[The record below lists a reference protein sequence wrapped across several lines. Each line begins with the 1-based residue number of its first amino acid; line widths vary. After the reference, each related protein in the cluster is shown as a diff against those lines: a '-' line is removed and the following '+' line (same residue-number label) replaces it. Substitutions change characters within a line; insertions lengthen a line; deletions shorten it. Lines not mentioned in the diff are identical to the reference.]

1 MSSAV
6 GIDAGNATSVI
17 AAARGRGVDVLL
29 NEESSRE
36 TPSCLSFSTSSNH
49 RLFGSAA
56 VASHTLSPSSFF
68 TSLKHHIY
76 TRPSHENTR
85 FSPVQLFAM
94 LLAHLKSIAE
104 TNLQTAVNACVIGIP
119 SYFTDLE
126 RRAYLDAAEIAG
138 LKPLR
143 LMHDLTAT
151 GLGYGIYKSD
161 FGSVNHVAVVDVGE
175 CDTQVA
181 VLAFDSGGMRVL
193 SHASD
198 PNLGGRDFDQV
209 LYDHFAEKFKTE
221 YKIDVRSNRKASVRL
236 LMACEKVKK
245 MLSANAEAPLSIEC
259 LMEEKDVKGLIKR
272 EEFEKMCA
280 GLIER
285 VLDPCRKAIAW
296 SGLQDVDRMS
306 AVELVGSGS
315 RVPAISRVLAGFF
328 GRETSRTINA
338 SECVARG
345 CALHCAMLSPVF
357 KVRDYEV
364 QDSYPFS
371 IGFAT
376 EEGPVSTSSS
386 NAIFRRGQPFPS
398 VKILTIHKRNTF
410 SLEAFYTDPAELP
423 TGASTNISKF
433 EIGPFESH
441 SEKSRVKV
449 KVRLNLHGIVNVE
462 SATLIEEDEITDLPM
477 RDGSCKVEDMDIDDE
492 FRSQPDNTEAA
503 GKNDRRLR
511 KQDLPVKDIVHG
523 EIGRELFRKAQ
534 EIEKQLQQHDLL
546 MEQTRDRKNQL
557 ESYVYDIRNKLF
569 ETYRSFASESEK
581 EGISTSLQQTEEWLY
596 EDGDNE
602 TEKVYAGK
610 IEELKKLVDP
620 LENRCKEEEARA
632 VATRELLNCIV
643 GHRMAVDSLTS
654 YERDAVL
661 SECSKAEQWLRDWS
675 QQQEALPRNVDPVLW
690 SHEIVKKTEELD
702 LMCKNIM
709 RTWGSGEDRE

>member
-1 MSSAV
+1 
-6 GIDAGNATSVI
+6 
-17 AAARGRGVDVLL
+17 
-29 NEESSRE
+29 
-36 TPSCLSFSTSSNH
+36 
-49 RLFGSAA
+49 
-56 VASHTLSPSSFF
+56 
-68 TSLKHHIY
+68 
-76 TRPSHENTR
+76 
-85 FSPVQLFAM
+85 M

-161 FGSVNHVAVVDVGE
+161 FGSANHVAVIDVGE
-175 CDTQVA
+175 CDTQVS

-221 YKIDVRSNRKASVRL
+221 YKIDVRSNKKASVRL

-296 SGLQDVDRMS
+296 SGLRDVDRMS

-364 QDSYPFS
+364 
-371 IGFAT
+371 G
-376 EEGPVSTSSS
+376 
-386 NAIFRRGQPFPS
+386 
-398 VKILTIHKRNTF
+398 L
-410 SLEAFYTDPAELP
+410 
-423 TGASTNISKF
+423 
-433 EIGPFESH
+433 
-441 SEKSRVKV
+441 
-449 KVRLNLHGIVNVE
+449 
-462 SATLIEEDEITDLPM
+462 
-477 RDGSCKVEDMDIDDE
+477 
-492 FRSQPDNTEAA
+492 
-503 GKNDRRLR
+503 
-511 KQDLPVKDIVHG
+511 
-523 EIGRELFRKAQ
+523 
-534 EIEKQLQQHDLL
+534 
-546 MEQTRDRKNQL
+546 
-557 ESYVYDIRNKLF
+557 
-569 ETYRSFASESEK
+569 SF
-581 EGISTSLQQTEEWLY
+581 L
-596 EDGDNE
+596 
-602 TEKVYAGK
+602 
-610 IEELKKLVDP
+610 
-620 LENRCKEEEARA
+620 
-632 VATRELLNCIV
+632 
-643 GHRMAVDSLTS
+643 
-654 YERDAVL
+654 
-661 SECSKAEQWLRDWS
+661 
-675 QQQEALPRNVDPVLW
+675 
-690 SHEIVKKTEELD
+690 
-702 LMCKNIM
+702 
-709 RTWGSGEDRE
+709 